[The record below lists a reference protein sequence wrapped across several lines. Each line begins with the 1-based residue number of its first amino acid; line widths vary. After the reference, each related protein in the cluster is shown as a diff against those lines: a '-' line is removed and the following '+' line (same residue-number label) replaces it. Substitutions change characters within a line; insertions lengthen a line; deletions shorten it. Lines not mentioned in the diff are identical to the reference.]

1 MDLDQEGLQS
11 ALVNLT
17 IRVIDH
23 RVLPPAAEAVYLS
36 DANKPMVAP
45 LGTRSILSAIHT
57 VAGRRPHRNYPCQV
71 MNRNSS
77 NVVGMMILFLVH
89 T

>member
-1 MDLDQEGLQS
+1 MQMDLDQEGLQS

-36 DANKPMVAP
+36 DASKPMVAP
-45 LGTRSILSAIHT
+45 LGTRSILTAIHT
-57 VAGRRPHRNYPCQV
+57 VAGRHSRRRYSCSKFYRDGV
-71 MNRNSS
+71 
-77 NVVGMMILFLVH
+77 LV
-89 T
+89 